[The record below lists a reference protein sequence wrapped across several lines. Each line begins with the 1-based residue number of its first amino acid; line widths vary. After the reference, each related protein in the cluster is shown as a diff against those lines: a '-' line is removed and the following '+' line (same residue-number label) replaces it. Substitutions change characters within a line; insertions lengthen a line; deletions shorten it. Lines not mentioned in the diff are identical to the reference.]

1 MAHYDYWSN
10 KVKRSILLDS
20 GADLISYGMGER
32 SIVEIA
38 DALNAGIAVKDITF
52 IEGTVF
58 KTKQRDIIYD
68 AIELPDYDEIKEDK
82 RKFASSF
89 YTQYCNTDPFSG
101 KRLFEPYGGTTFVVQ
116 NPPAKP
122 LSQEE
127 MDAVYALPYM
137 RNYHPSYE
145 EAGGVPAIRE
155 IKFSLISNRGCFGGC
170 SFCSITEHEGRIIQ
184 SRSEDSI
191 INEIEAI
198 RDTVPGFTGVI
209 SDLGGPTAN
218 MYMLRCKS
226 PRAEQTCRRLS
237 CVYPDICPHMDT
249 NHEPTINLYRR
260 ARDLKGIK
268 KILIAS
274 GVRYDIAVEDPRYI
288 KELATHHVGGYL
300 KIAPEHTEEGPLS
313 KMMKPGMGSYDRF
326 KELFD
331 TYSKQAGKEQYLIP
345 YFISAHPGT
354 RDEDMVNLALWLK
367 KHRFRLDQVQNFYPS
382 PLANSTT
389 MYYTG
394 KNPLAKIGYKS
405 EDVFVPKGDKQ
416 RRLHKALL
424 RYHDPANWPLIR
436 QALEAMG
443 KKHLI
448 GSRRDCLVPA
458 PTIEEMREARRQ
470 NRNTLPAL
478 TKHTPMATQ
487 RQTPATAK
495 KASSTQSRPVNAGA
509 KKRPKAAVGR

>member
-1 MAHYDYWSN
+1 
-10 KVKRSILLDS
+10 
-20 GADLISYGMGER
+20 
-32 SIVEIA
+32 
-38 DALNAGIAVKDITF
+38 
-52 IEGTVF
+52 
-58 KTKQRDIIYD
+58 
-68 AIELPDYDEIKEDK
+68 
-82 RKFASSF
+82 
-89 YTQYCNTDPFSG
+89 
-101 KRLFEPYGGTTFVVQ
+101 
-116 NPPAKP
+116 
-122 LSQEE
+122 
-127 MDAVYALPYM
+127 
-137 RNYHPSYE
+137 
-145 EAGGVPAIRE
+145 
-155 IKFSLISNRGCFGGC
+155 
-170 SFCSITEHEGRIIQ
+170 
-184 SRSEDSI
+184 
-191 INEIEAI
+191 
-198 RDTVPGFTGVI
+198 
-209 SDLGGPTAN
+209 
-218 MYMLRCKS
+218 
-226 PRAEQTCRRLS
+226 
-237 CVYPDICPHMDT
+237 
-249 NHEPTINLYRR
+249 
-260 ARDLKGIK
+260 
-268 KILIAS
+268 
-274 GVRYDIAVEDPRYI
+274 
-288 KELATHHVGGYL
+288 
-300 KIAPEHTEEGPLS
+300 
-313 KMMKPGMGSYDRF
+313 MMKPGMGSDDSF

-470 NRNTLPAL
+470 NRNTRPAL

-487 RQTPATAK
+487 RQMPATAK
-495 KASSTQSRPVNAGA
+495 KASSTQSRPVNTGA